1 MLSDAFRYTGHF
13 FFLSPPPSIF
23 CWLLCYCYCLMIT
36 QLLLPSEH
44 QSSKQKEEGED
55 GFTIWQTLFT
65 FYRQKPGNMSIFRS
79 RENELTRTGLD
90 QLWSFSEP
98 HSLSSRN
105 IRQYLKKSAFRQ
117 QRKRPGEARGWE
129 NNSWC
134 LLLNSLQKLT
144 IIE

>member
-1 MLSDAFRYTGHF
+1 MLSDTQDF
-13 FFLSPPPSIF
+13 FFSS
-23 CWLLCYCYCLMIT
+23 LLHHQYFVSFYAIAVASIT

-44 QSSKQKEEGED
+44 QSSKQKEERED

-65 FYRQKPGNMSIFRS
+65 FYWQKPGNMSIFRS
-79 RENELTRTGLD
+79 RKNELTRTGLD

-105 IRQYLKKSAFRQ
+105 ICLYLKKSAFRQ